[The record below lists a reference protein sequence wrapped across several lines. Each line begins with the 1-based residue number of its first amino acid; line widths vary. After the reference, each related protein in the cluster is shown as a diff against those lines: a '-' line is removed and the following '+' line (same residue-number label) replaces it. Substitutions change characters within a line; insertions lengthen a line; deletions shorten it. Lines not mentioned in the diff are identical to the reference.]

1 LQTTGTAIFDYSP
14 LSAKTGIA
22 NRFLRPLLGIVDP
35 LNTDSCPRAVHISS
49 GLDVL
54 FHALE
59 VSLPLPSAHSI
70 LTMMLQ
76 SWTAIPYNERTP
88 RPSNPLLRPAYQ
100 GRNPISDVFSE
111 WALRQTVKYLPRVAA
126 NQDDKE
132 AKASML

>member
-1 LQTTGTAIFDYSP
+1 
-14 LSAKTGIA
+14 
-22 NRFLRPLLGIVDP
+22 
-35 LNTDSCPRAVHISS
+35 
-49 GLDVL
+49 
-54 FHALE
+54 
-59 VSLPLPSAHSI
+59 
-70 LTMMLQ
+70 MMLQ